1 MFCHVIRPNVFIES
15 ISRLSHELRFYVRII
30 QLTSQS
36 NQTKI
41 KIVHLRYNQHGS
53 PRHNN
58 CVTVLNFKL
67 SKANLFCSAGVSTL
81 MLVSSSLMQRITSS
95 ICRSFCILLVT
106 SYMQM
111 YNDDASFYFVF
122 FEYWKVYFSFPVR
135 EPY

>member
-30 QLTSQS
+30 QLASQS
-36 NQTKI
+36 NQPKI

-53 PRHNN
+53 LRHNG
-58 CVTVLNFKL
+58 VTVLNFKL

-95 ICRSFCILLVT
+95 ICRPFCILLVT

-111 YNDDASFYFVF
+111 YNDDDISFYFVF
-122 FEYWKVYFSFPVR
+122 FEY
-135 EPY
+135 